1 MGNISTTPTPRSNQP
16 LPGVPAATTGAPVPK
31 PPATPAPGAPSS
43 AAPSASP
50 QDAVSTPPPA
60 GTAPPLIFVEGG
72 PSTLPAQLAEVQKQS
87 DPQQR
92 ADAYEELLGEL
103 TESADFEG
111 AIGLLK
117 AAQNDSV
124 LPASARTDLYKALT
138 QELLEASLYDKA
150 IELNNTQLDIP
161 VKEAVRS
168 DIVNHLIE
176 VGQTFKAAEVRGEG
190 NLTGVARAELDRVGN
205 TVRTLGQD
213 AYELWRRSVIGMSLG
228 ERIADNARDD
238 AEAARSYRQPWLDYG
253 NKACAYAVSRIF
265 DRTRMD
271 KSVDSAECNALS
283 RQLEQ
288 SGFDLIAGGRSGR
301 SITSPVNYKEGDVVF
316 FKRGKKAGFGHVGV
330 ISKIENGRV
339 YMVHN
344 SSSRRQVVQIPLD
357 NYTKPVAV
365 FRAPE

>member
-1 MGNISTTPTPRSNQP
+1 MGNISTPSSRSNPP
-16 LPGVPAATTGAPVPK
+16 LPVSTSSPAPALPQTTPPVTGVPK
-31 PPATPAPGAPSS
+31 PPVTTPT
-43 AAPSASP
+43 
-50 QDAVSTPPPA
+50 DAVSAPPPA
-60 GTAPPLIFVEGG
+60 GTATPLNFVDSG
-72 PSTLPAQLAEVQKQS
+72 PSGLPAQIAEIQKQA

-92 ADAYEELLGEL
+92 AEAYEELLGEL
-103 TESADFEG
+103 TESADFDG
-111 AIGLLK
+111 ALSLFK
-117 AAQNDSV
+117 ASQNDSL
-124 LPASARTDLYKALT
+124 LPTSARSSLYKALT

-161 VKEAVRS
+161 LKEAVRS
-168 DIVNHLIE
+168 DIVDHLIE

-190 NLTGVARAELDRVGN
+190 NLTGVARAELDRMGN

-265 DRTRMD
+265 DRTRLD
-271 KSVDSAECNALS
+271 TSVDSAECNALS

-301 SITSPVNYKEGDVVF
+301 SITTPVSYKEGDVVF